1 MAAKGLGFDQ
11 GCYERALALSE
22 LRYDDSAD
30 DAAFDFVI
38 DQIDECERLVGEY
51 VEGNGYK
58 SEAVRGAIREWGA
71 GFSAELG
78 ALRWKLEAGRRIV
91 SDGRAVMRQARD
103 LFNEKVP
110 AELLTD
116 AERWLQGIN
125 ESFTIPLGE
134 CLGLAES
141 GTYFGAL
148 EAERNQQREK
158 FCQGLLDQVNDKLNK
173 ASKAL
178 QAVTAKDDGWNDPGY
193 REPMSGQNG
202 AGGAGSGGSGSA
214 GGGWPGAGGGWSG
227 ADGVGAGLGGGLD
240 VDALLERAGSVD
252 GLAPGAGWESEGA
265 GAPGGPGG
273 GRELVGLSDLD
284 GVGLVGRPVNQ
295 AVTPNGVVGG
305 YVPPSVV
312 DAGDPRWDAGYRI
325 PSSVV
330 EASRAASA
338 GAVGVVGGVGA
349 RSLLS
354 SSLAGGGLSG
364 VAGGRAVPGGRAA
377 AGGSAGGG
385 GVPVAGGGAPGAV
398 GRGEREEEG
407 FEERRGARGLY
418 FDPPESEEEWDPG
431 HGPGSVDDGV
441 EFELDLDEWGL
452 S

>member
-1 MAAKGLGFDQ
+1 MAAKRVGLSQ
-11 GCYERALALSE
+11 RYYKRALALSE

-38 DQIDECERLVGEY
+38 GQIDECERLVGEY

-71 GFSAELG
+71 GFAAELG

-103 LFNEKVP
+103 LFNEKVS

-116 AERWLQGIN
+116 AERWLQGIH

-178 QAVTAKDDGWNDPGY
+178 QAVTAKDDGWTGSGIFPSA
-193 REPMSGQNG
+193 SGQNG
-202 AGGAGSGGSGSA
+202 AGG
-214 GGGWPGAGGGWSG
+214 GWLGAGGGWSG
-227 ADGVGAGLGGGLD
+227 AGGGWSGAGGVGAGLGGGLD

-252 GLAPGAGWESEGA
+252 GLAPGAEWESEGA
-265 GAPGGPGG
+265 GAHGGPGG

-354 SSLAGGGLSG
+354 SSLAGGALS
-364 VAGGRAVPGGRAA
+364 AGGRAVPGGRGA

-385 GVPVAGGGAPGAV
+385 GVPVAGGGAPGAG

>member
-30 DAAFDFVI
+30 DEAFDFVI

-71 GFSAELG
+71 GFAAELG

-178 QAVTAKDDGWNDPGY
+178 QAVTAKVGMTPVTENPCRDRMVLAGLVRVVRVQLVVAGRALTGWALVLVVVWMWM
-193 REPMSGQNG
+193 RCWSGRG
-202 AGGAGSGGSGSA
+202 LLMGWLRVRSGSR
-214 GGGWPGAGGGWSG
+214 
-227 ADGVGAGLGGGLD
+227 
-240 VDALLERAGSVD
+240 RAP
-252 GLAPGAGWESEGA
+252 A
-265 GAPGGPGG
+265 
-273 GRELVGLSDLD
+273 RLVG
-284 GVGLVGRPVNQ
+284 PVV
-295 AVTPNGVVGG
+295 AVSWWV
-305 YVPPSVV
+305 
-312 DAGDPRWDAGYRI
+312 
-325 PSSVV
+325 
-330 EASRAASA
+330 
-338 GAVGVVGGVGA
+338 
-349 RSLLS
+349 
-354 SSLAGGGLSG
+354 
-364 VAGGRAVPGGRAA
+364 
-377 AGGSAGGG
+377 
-385 GVPVAGGGAPGAV
+385 
-398 GRGEREEEG
+398 
-407 FEERRGARGLY
+407 
-418 FDPPESEEEWDPG
+418 
-431 HGPGSVDDGV
+431 
-441 EFELDLDEWGL
+441 
-452 S
+452 

>member
-1 MAAKGLGFDQ
+1 MAAKDLGFDQ

-30 DAAFDFVI
+30 DEAFDFVI
-38 DQIDECERLVGEY
+38 GQIDECERLVGEY

-71 GFSAELG
+71 GFAAELG

-91 SDGRAVMRQARD
+91 SDGRAVMREARD
-103 LFNEKVP
+103 LFNERVS

-116 AERWLQGIN
+116 AERWLQGIH

-178 QAVTAKDDGWNDPGY
+178 QAVTAKDDGWTGSGIFPSA
-193 REPMSGQNG
+193 SGQNG
-202 AGGAGSGGSGSA
+202 AGGAG
-214 GGGWPGAGGGWSG
+214 GGWSGAGGGWSG
-227 ADGVGAGLGGGLD
+227 AGGVGAGLGGGLD

-252 GLAPGAGWESEGA
+252 GLAPGAEWESEGA
-265 GAPGGPGG
+265 GAHGGPGG

-354 SSLAGGGLSG
+354 SSLAGGALS
-364 VAGGRAVPGGRAA
+364 AGGRAVPGGRGA

-385 GVPVAGGGAPGAV
+385 GVPVAGGGAPGAG

>member
-1 MAAKGLGFDQ
+1 MVAEDLGFDQ
-11 GCYERALALSE
+11 GRYEGALALSE

-38 DQIDECERLVGEY
+38 GQIDECERLVGEY

-71 GFSAELG
+71 GFAAELG

-103 LFNEKVP
+103 LFNEKVS

-116 AERWLQGIN
+116 AERWLQGIH

-148 EAERNQQREK
+148 EAERNQQRER

-178 QAVTAKDDGWNDPGY
+178 QAVTAKDDGWNFKMPSS
-193 REPMSGQNG
+193 P
-202 AGGAGSGGSGSA
+202 GAGSGGPGSA

-227 ADGVGAGLGGGLD
+227 AGGVGAGLGGGLD

-312 DAGDPRWDAGYRI
+312 DAGDPRWGAGYRI

-364 VAGGRAVPGGRAA
+364 VAGGRAVPGGRGA

-385 GVPVAGGGAPGAV
+385 GVPVAGGGAPGAG

>member
-1 MAAKGLGFDQ
+1 MAAKRVGLSQ
-11 GCYERALALSE
+11 RYYKRALALSE

-38 DQIDECERLVGEY
+38 GQIDECERLVGEY

-71 GFSAELG
+71 GFAAELG

-103 LFNEKVP
+103 LFNEKVS

-116 AERWLQGIN
+116 AERWLQGIH

-178 QAVTAKDDGWNDPGY
+178 QAVTAKDDGWKTPNHEGPG
-193 REPMSGQNG
+193 PGQNG
-202 AGGAGSGGSGSA
+202 AGGAG
-214 GGGWPGAGGGWSG
+214 GGWPGGGGAGGGWSG

-265 GAPGGPGG
+265 GAPGGPSG

-354 SSLAGGGLSG
+354 SSLAGGALS
-364 VAGGRAVPGGRAA
+364 AGGRAVPGGRGA

-385 GVPVAGGGAPGAV
+385 GVPVAGGGAPGAG

>member
-1 MAAKGLGFDQ
+1 MAAKRVGLRQ
-11 GCYERALALSE
+11 RYYKRALALSE

-38 DQIDECERLVGEY
+38 GQIDECERLVGEY

-71 GFSAELG
+71 GFAAELG

-103 LFNEKVP
+103 LFNEKVS

-116 AERWLQGIN
+116 AERWLQGIH

-178 QAVTAKDDGWNDPGY
+178 QAVTAKDDGWTDPG
-193 REPMSGQNG
+193 RFPSSPGS
-202 AGGAGSGGSGSA
+202 GSGGPGSA
-214 GGGWPGAGGGWSG
+214 GGGWPGAGGAGGGWSG

-252 GLAPGAGWESEGA
+252 GLAPGAEWESEGA

-312 DAGDPRWDAGYRI
+312 DAGDPRWGAGYRI

-354 SSLAGGGLSG
+354 SSLAGGGLSA
-364 VAGGRAVPGGRAA
+364 VAGGRAVPGGRGA

-407 FEERRGARGLY
+407 FAERRGARGLY

>member
-1 MAAKGLGFDQ
+1 MAAKRVGLSQ
-11 GCYERALALSE
+11 RYYKRALALSE
-22 LRYDDSAD
+22 LRYDDSA
-30 DAAFDFVI
+30 FDFVI
-38 DQIDECERLVGEY
+38 GQIDECERLVGEY

-71 GFSAELG
+71 GFAAELG

-91 SDGRAVMRQARD
+91 SDGRAVMREARD
-103 LFNEKVP
+103 LFNERVS

-116 AERWLQGIN
+116 AERWLQGIH

-148 EAERNQQREK
+148 EAERNRQREE

-178 QAVTAKDDGWNDPGY
+178 QAVTAKDDGWKTPNHEGPG
-193 REPMSGQNG
+193 PGQNG
-202 AGGAGSGGSGSA
+202 AGGAG
-214 GGGWPGAGGGWSG
+214 GGWPGGGGAGGGWSG
-227 ADGVGAGLGGGLD
+227 AGGVGAGLGGGLD

-252 GLAPGAGWESEGA
+252 GLAPGAGWESEGV
-265 GAPGGPGG
+265 GAHGGPGG

-312 DAGDPRWDAGYRI
+312 DAGDPRWGAGYRI

-364 VAGGRAVPGGRAA
+364 VAGGRAVPGGRGA

>member
-1 MAAKGLGFDQ
+1 M
-11 GCYERALALSE
+11 ALSE

-38 DQIDECERLVGEY
+38 GQIDECERLVGEY

-78 ALRWKLEAGRRIV
+78 ALRSKLEAGHRVV
-91 SDGRAVMRQARD
+91 SHGRAVMREARD
-103 LFNEKVP
+103 LFNERVS
-110 AELLTD
+110 AELLTGS
-116 AERWLQGIN
+116 ERWWRGTLDGL
-125 ESFTIPLGE
+125 SVVALFVVPVGGVLGMVGSE
-134 CLGLAES
+134 G
-141 GTYFGAL
+141 YFSSL
-148 EAERNQQREK
+148 EAERNRQREE
-158 FCQGLLDQVNDKLNK
+158 FCQGLLDQVNEKLNK

-178 QAVTAKDDGWNDPGY
+178 QAVTAKDDGWTDPG
-193 REPMSGQNG
+193 RFPSSPGS
-202 AGGAGSGGSGSA
+202 GSGGPGSA

-227 ADGVGAGLGGGLD
+227 AGGVRAGLGGGLD

-312 DAGDPRWDAGYRI
+312 DAGDPRWGAGYRI

-354 SSLAGGGLSG
+354 SFLAGGALS
-364 VAGGRAVPGGRAA
+364 AGGRAVPGGRGA

>member
-1 MAAKGLGFDQ
+1 M
-11 GCYERALALSE
+11 SE

-38 DQIDECERLVGEY
+38 GQIDECERLVGEY

-71 GFSAELG
+71 GFAAELG

-103 LFNEKVP
+103 LFNEKVS

-116 AERWLQGIN
+116 AERWLQGIH

-178 QAVTAKDDGWNDPGY
+178 QAVTAKDDGWKTPNHEGPG
-193 REPMSGQNG
+193 PGQNG
-202 AGGAGSGGSGSA
+202 AGGAG
-214 GGGWPGAGGGWSG
+214 GGWPGGGGAGGGWSG

-312 DAGDPRWDAGYRI
+312 DAGDPRWGAGYRI

-330 EASRAASA
+330 AAARAASA
-338 GAVGVVGGVGA
+338 GAVGVGGGVGA

-364 VAGGRAVPGGRAA
+364 VAGGRAVPGGRGA

>member
-1 MAAKGLGFDQ
+1 MAAKRVGLRQ
-11 GCYERALALSE
+11 RYYKRALALSE

-38 DQIDECERLVGEY
+38 GQIDECERLVGEY

-71 GFSAELG
+71 GFAAELG

-103 LFNEKVP
+103 LFNEKVS

-116 AERWLQGIN
+116 AERWLQGIH

-178 QAVTAKDDGWNDPGY
+178 QAVTAKDDGWNFKMPSS
-193 REPMSGQNG
+193 P
-202 AGGAGSGGSGSA
+202 GAGSGGPGSA

-252 GLAPGAGWESEGA
+252 GLAPGAEWESEGA

-284 GVGLVGRPVNQ
+284 GVGLVAGEPGGDAQWGGGGLCAALGCRCGGS
-295 AVTPNGVVGG
+295 AVGCGVPYPVVGG
-305 YVPPSVV
+305 
-312 DAGDPRWDAGYRI
+312 G
-325 PSSVV
+325 
-330 EASRAASA
+330 
-338 GAVGVVGGVGA
+338 
-349 RSLLS
+349 
-354 SSLAGGGLSG
+354 G
-364 VAGGRAVPGGRAA
+364 VAGGFGWCGRCCGGRGGAVVVVVLLGRRWPVGRGRGPGGAWWSGCGRGVGWWWGCARGRWWRAGGRGPWGARGGGLRGA
-377 AGGSAGGG
+377 AGGAGF
-385 GVPVAGGGAPGAV
+385 VL
-398 GRGEREEEG
+398 R
-407 FEERRGARGLY
+407 
-418 FDPPESEEEWDPG
+418 S
-431 HGPGSVDDGV
+431 S
-441 EFELDLDEWGL
+441 
-452 S
+452 

>member
-1 MAAKGLGFDQ
+1 MAAKRVGLRQ
-11 GCYERALALSE
+11 RYYERALALSE

-38 DQIDECERLVGEY
+38 GQIDECKRLVGEY

-71 GFSAELG
+71 GFAAELG

-103 LFNEKVP
+103 LFNEKVS

-116 AERWLQGIN
+116 AERWLQGIH

-178 QAVTAKDDGWNDPGY
+178 QAVTAKETTVKVDIPSS
-193 REPMSGQNG
+193 P
-202 AGGAGSGGSGSA
+202 GAGSGGPGSA

-227 ADGVGAGLGGGLD
+227 AGGVGAGLGGGLD

-338 GAVGVVGGVGA
+338 GAGGVC
-349 RSLLS
+349 
-354 SSLAGGGLSG
+354 
-364 VAGGRAVPGGRAA
+364 
-377 AGGSAGGG
+377 
-385 GVPVAGGGAPGAV
+385 
-398 GRGEREEEG
+398 
-407 FEERRGARGLY
+407 
-418 FDPPESEEEWDPG
+418 
-431 HGPGSVDDGV
+431 
-441 EFELDLDEWGL
+441 
-452 S
+452 